1 MSDLIIRLLQE
12 QELTEADQIFRLA
25 FGTFIGLPDPRQ
37 FESSKAYF
45 SHRWKTEPSGALKA
59 EINQQLVGSIL
70 GVHWGSFAYFG
81 PLSVHPNF
89 WDKGIAKSLVAAMM
103 KRFEAWGIQQAG
115 LFTFPNSAKHHGLY
129 QKFGF
134 YPQFLTPVMAKSIQ
148 PIQLTLTQLRFSQV
162 PEAEKSAILKET
174 QNLTDAIYDGLNLSK
189 EIEAVDSL
197 KLGDTVMLWDNDRLL
212 GFAVCHCGA
221 DTEAGYN
228 TCFIKFGAIRPGNQ
242 SQKHFEQL
250 VNLCEAFGF
259 AQGLTK
265 LQAGVNTSRYQAYQT
280 MLNLGFRTEITG
292 VAMQKP
298 NKSGFNRPDVFVLD
312 DWR

>member
-1 MSDLIIRLLQE
+1 MSDHIIRLLQE

-25 FGTFIGLPDPRQ
+25 FGTFIGLPDPLQ
-37 FESSKAYF
+37 FESSKVYF
-45 SHRWKTEPSGALKA
+45 PHRWKTEPNAAMKA

-81 PLSVHPNF
+81 PLSVHPDF
-89 WDKGIAKSLVAAMM
+89 WAKGIAKSLVAAMM
-103 KRFEAWGIQQAG
+103 ERFEAWGIQQAG
-115 LFTFPNSAKHHGLY
+115 LFTFPNSAKHHALY

-148 PIQLTLTQLRFSQV
+148 PIQLPLTQFCFSQV
-162 PEAEKSAILKET
+162 PEAEKAVILKEA
-174 QNLTDAIYDGLNLSK
+174 QNLTDAIYEGLDLSK
-189 EIEAVDSL
+189 EIQAVDTL
-197 KLGDTVMLWDNDRLL
+197 KLGDTVMLWDNNRLL
-212 GFAVCHCGA
+212 GFAVCHCGSG
-221 DTEAGYN
+221 TEAGQD

-242 SQKHFEQL
+242 LQEHFEQL
-250 VNLCEAFGF
+250 LNLCEAFAF
-259 AQGLTK
+259 EQGLTK
-265 LQAGVNTSRYQAYQT
+265 LQAGVNTSRHQAYQT

-298 NKSGFNRPDVFVLD
+298 NQSGFNRLDVFVLD

>member
-1 MSDLIIRLLQE
+1 MSDPIIRLLQE
-12 QELTEADQIFRLA
+12 QELAEADQIFRLA
-25 FGTFIGLPDPRQ
+25 FGTFIGLPDPLQ
-37 FESSKAYF
+37 FESSKTYF
-45 SHRWKTEPSGALKA
+45 PHRWKTEPSAALAA

-81 PLSVHPNF
+81 PLSVHPDF

-103 KRFEAWGIQQAG
+103 ERFEEWGIQQAG
-115 LFTFPNSAKHHGLY
+115 LFTFPSSAKHHGLY

-134 YPQFLTPVMAKSIQ
+134 YPQCLTPVMAKSIQ
-148 PIQLTLTQLRFSQV
+148 PMTLTQFLFSQV
-162 PEAEKSAILKET
+162 PEAEKAAILKET
-174 QNLTDAIYDGLNLSK
+174 QHLTNAVFEGLDLSK
-189 EIEAVDSL
+189 EIQTVDTL

-221 DTEAGYN
+221 GTEAGQN

-242 SQKHFEQL
+242 SQKYFEQL
-250 VNLCEAFGF
+250 LNLCEAFGF
-259 AQGLTK
+259 KQGLTK
-265 LQAGVNTSRYQAYQT
+265 LQAGVNTSRHQAYQT

-292 VAMQKP
+292 VAMQKQ
-298 NKSGFNRPDVFVLD
+298 NQSGFNRPDVFVLD